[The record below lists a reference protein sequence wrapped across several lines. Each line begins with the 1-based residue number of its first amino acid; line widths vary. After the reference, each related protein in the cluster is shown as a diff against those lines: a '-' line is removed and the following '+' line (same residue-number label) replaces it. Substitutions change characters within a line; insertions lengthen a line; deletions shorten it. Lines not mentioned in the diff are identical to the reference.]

1 MKRKNYKERNYQERA
16 YEGRDWVEGKSYTLV
31 GKEHYLDGYFV
42 FDEDAIEGKGVV
54 AVFLIKELFDY
65 DDLIVG
71 DDYRVT
77 RERGFFNYSKMC
89 RNVLNTKH

>member
-1 MKRKNYKERNYQERA
+1 MKRKNYKERA
-16 YEGRDWVEGKSYTLV
+16 YEGRNWVEGKSYTLV
-31 GKEHYLDGYFV
+31 GKEHYLDGYNGYFV
-42 FDEDAIEGKGVV
+42 FDEVAIEGKGVV
-54 AVFLIKELFDY
+54 AVFIIKELFDY